1 MRKVL
6 ISIIFSIAIMQV
18 SAQLT
23 VDVNGNIGVGDT
35 ITSYNSQLSVNG
47 AGLNNATVFVNTGNR
62 EYGIYS
68 ENTGSSIDYNFAI
81 LGQSNGLSSTHI
93 GVGGYATHMLPVN
106 TGRAFGVVGYA
117 SNSSNGF
124 NYGVY
129 GGLGG
134 NQNGGA
140 IVGSVTSPLGLL
152 LSINGRYAGYFDGP
166 VHSSGMFTTPIL
178 AIPSGAAN
186 VTDVSNLDSERSY
199 LGVMSLSPV
208 EYKHSYS
215 MKLSPEVMDTISPK
229 SLSEIEKSVAE
240 KKASER
246 PHFGF
251 IAEDVQKVY
260 PELVYEDSEGGL
272 SVDYIGLIPLLIKT
286 VQQLDAEVKALR
298 GEGDL
303 VKGMYPETETGRF
316 EANPAK
322 EVQIPINGSCEIEYA
337 LPDAVKT
344 ARLYI
349 YSISGRLADSRNID
363 VRGNGKLTVDTSKL
377 SKGIYIYSL
386 IADGQPISS
395 RQMIVQ

>member
-1 MRKVL
+1 MKKIYLFLLICVL
-6 ISIIFSIAIMQV
+6 PLNAI
-18 SAQLT
+18 AQLT
-23 VDVNGNIGVGDT
+23 VDVNGNVGVGDT
-35 ITSYNSQLSVNG
+35 ITSYNSKLSVNG
-47 AGLNNATVFVNTGNR
+47 AGLNNATVFVNAGNR

-68 ENTGSSIDYNFAI
+68 QNTGSSIDYNFAI

-93 GVGGYATHMLPVN
+93 GVGGYATHMIPVY

-124 NYGVY
+124 NYGVF

-134 NQNGGA
+134 NLNGGA
-140 IVGSVTSPLGLL
+140 IVGSVNSPLGLL
-152 LSINGRYAGYFDGP
+152 LPINGRYAGYFDGP
-166 VHSSGMFTTPIL
+166 VYSSGMLTTPI
-178 AIPSGAAN
+178 ITVPSSSAK
-186 VTDVSNLDSERSY
+186 VTDISNLDSERSY
-199 LGVMSLSPV
+199 HGIMSLTPV
-208 EYKHSYS
+208 EYKQVYS
-215 MKLSPEVMDTISPK
+215 VELDSEVLDTIS
-229 SLSEIEKSVAE
+229 SESMAELEKMVSE

-260 PELVYEDSEGGL
+260 PELVHEDSEGGL
-272 SVDYIGLIPLLIKT
+272 SVDYIGLIPLLIQT

-298 GEGDL
+298 GEGGL
-303 VKGMYPETETGRF
+303 VKGMGPETGMGDF
-316 EANPAK
+316 GANSSK
-322 EVQIPINGSCEIEYA
+322 EVQLSTNGSCEIEYM
-337 LPDAVKT
+337 LPDAVKS

-349 YSISGRLADSRNID
+349 YSISGKLVDSCNID

-377 SKGIYIYSL
+377 GKGIYIYTL

>member
-1 MRKVL
+1 MKKIL
-6 ISIIFSIAIMQV
+6 LLSFSCIMATSA

-68 ENTGSSIDYNFAI
+68 ENIITNNMSNLNRVGVIGNAKHLTSSGVGRSIGV
-81 LGQSNGLSSTHI
+81 LGTAANCSNG
-93 GVGGYATHMLPVN
+93 Y
-106 TGRAFGVVGYA
+106 
-117 SNSSNGF
+117 
-124 NYGVY
+124 NYGVF
-129 GGLGG
+129 GVLDGV
-134 NQNGGA
+134 QNGGA
-140 IVGSVTSPLGLL
+140 IVGTISKTMPLYP
-152 LSINGRYAGYFDGP
+152 SINGRYAGYFVGP
-166 VHSSGMFTTPIL
+166 VLATGIITAPNITVPSS
-178 AIPSGAAN
+178 AAN

-199 LGVMSLSPV
+199 QGIMSLTPV
-208 EYKHSYS
+208 EYKQVYS
-215 MKLSPEVMDTISPK
+215 EELESEVIDTIS
-229 SLSEIEKSVAE
+229 SESMAELEKMVSE

-260 PELVYEDSEGGL
+260 PELVHEDSEGGL
-272 SVDYIGLIPLLIKT
+272 SVDYIGLIPLLIQT

-298 GEGDL
+298 GEGGL
-303 VKGMYPETETGRF
+303 VKGMGPETGMGDF
-316 EANPAK
+316 GANSSK
-322 EVQIPINGSCEIEYA
+322 EVQLSTNGSCEIEYM
-337 LPDAVKT
+337 LPDAVKS

-349 YSISGRLADSRNID
+349 YSISGKLVDSCNID

-377 SKGIYIYSL
+377 GKGIYIYTL

>member
-1 MRKVL
+1 MKKIL
-6 ISIIFSIAIMQV
+6 LLSFSCIMATSA

-23 VDVNGNIGVGDT
+23 VDVNGYIGIGDT

-68 ENTGSSIDYNFAI
+68 ENIITNIMSNLNRVGVLGYAKHLNASGVGRCIGVLGSAANC
-81 LGQSNGLSSTHI
+81 SNG
-93 GVGGYATHMLPVN
+93 Y
-106 TGRAFGVVGYA
+106 
-117 SNSSNGF
+117 
-124 NYGVY
+124 NYGVF
-129 GGLGG
+129 GVLEGL
-134 NQNGGA
+134 QNGGA
-140 IVGSVTSPLGLL
+140 IVGTISKTLPLYP
-152 LSINGRYAGYFDGP
+152 SINGRYAGYFVGP
-166 VHSSGMFTTPIL
+166 VLATGIITAPNITVPSS
-178 AIPSGAAN
+178 AAN

-199 LGVMSLSPV
+199 QGIMSLTPV
-208 EYKHSYS
+208 EYKQVYS
-215 MKLSPEVMDTISPK
+215 EELGSEVLDTIS
-229 SLSEIEKSVAE
+229 SESMAELEKMVSE

-260 PELVYEDSEGGL
+260 PELVHEDSEGGL
-272 SVDYIGLIPLLIKT
+272 SVDYIGLIPLLIQT

-298 GEGDL
+298 GEGGL
-303 VKGMYPETETGRF
+303 VKGMGPETGMGDF
-316 EANPAK
+316 GANSSK
-322 EVQIPINGSCEIEYA
+322 EVQLSTNGSCEIEYM
-337 LPDAVKT
+337 LPDAVKS

-349 YSISGRLADSRNID
+349 YSISGKLVDSCNID

-377 SKGIYIYSL
+377 GKGIYIYTL

>member
-1 MRKVL
+1 MAT
-6 ISIIFSIAIMQV
+6 SA

-23 VDVNGNIGVGDT
+23 VDVNGYIGIGDT

-68 ENTGSSIDYNFAI
+68 ENIITNIMSNLNRVGVLGYAKHLNASGVGRCIGVLGSAANC
-81 LGQSNGLSSTHI
+81 SNG
-93 GVGGYATHMLPVN
+93 Y
-106 TGRAFGVVGYA
+106 
-117 SNSSNGF
+117 
-124 NYGVY
+124 NYGVF
-129 GGLGG
+129 GVLEGL
-134 NQNGGA
+134 QNGGA
-140 IVGSVTSPLGLL
+140 IVGTISKTLPLYP
-152 LSINGRYAGYFDGP
+152 SINGRYAGYFVGP
-166 VHSSGMFTTPIL
+166 VLATGIITAPNITVPSS
-178 AIPSGAAN
+178 AAN

-199 LGVMSLSPV
+199 QGIMSLTPV
-208 EYKHSYS
+208 EYKQVYS
-215 MKLSPEVMDTISPK
+215 EELGSEVLDTIS
-229 SLSEIEKSVAE
+229 SESMAELEKMVSE

-260 PELVYEDSEGGL
+260 PELVHEDSEGGL
-272 SVDYIGLIPLLIKT
+272 SVDYIGLIPLLIQT

-298 GEGDL
+298 GEGGL
-303 VKGMYPETETGRF
+303 VKGMGPETGMGDF
-316 EANPAK
+316 GANSSK
-322 EVQIPINGSCEIEYA
+322 EVQLSTNGSCEIEYM
-337 LPDAVKT
+337 LPDAVKS

-349 YSISGRLADSRNID
+349 YSISGKLVDSCNID

-377 SKGIYIYSL
+377 GKGIYIYTL

>member
-1 MRKVL
+1 MAT
-6 ISIIFSIAIMQV
+6 SA

-23 VDVNGNIGVGDT
+23 VDVNGYIGIGDT

-68 ENTGSSIDYNFAI
+68 ENIITNIMSNLNRVGVLGYAKHLTSSGVGRCIGV
-81 LGQSNGLSSTHI
+81 LGTAANCSNG
-93 GVGGYATHMLPVN
+93 Y
-106 TGRAFGVVGYA
+106 
-117 SNSSNGF
+117 
-124 NYGVY
+124 NYGVF
-129 GGLGG
+129 GVLDGV
-134 NQNGGA
+134 QNGGA
-140 IVGSVTSPLGLL
+140 IVGTISKTMPLYP
-152 LSINGRYAGYFDGP
+152 SINGRYAGYFVGP
-166 VHSSGMFTTPIL
+166 VLATGIITAPNITVPSS
-178 AIPSGAAN
+178 AAN

-199 LGVMSLSPV
+199 QGIMSLTPV
-208 EYKHSYS
+208 EYKQVYS
-215 MKLSPEVMDTISPK
+215 EELESEVIDTIS
-229 SLSEIEKSVAE
+229 SETLAELEKMVSE

-260 PELVYEDSEGGL
+260 PELVHEDSEGGL
-272 SVDYIGLIPLLIKT
+272 SVDYIGLIPLLIQT

-298 GEGDL
+298 GEGGL
-303 VKGMYPETETGRF
+303 VKGMGPETGMGDF
-316 EANPAK
+316 GANSSK
-322 EVQIPINGSCEIEYA
+322 EVQLSTNGSCEIEYM
-337 LPDAVKT
+337 LPDAVKS

-349 YSISGRLADSRNID
+349 YSISGKLVDSCNID

-377 SKGIYIYSL
+377 GKGIYIYTL

>member
-1 MRKVL
+1 MKKSFLLCFSCVL
-6 ISIIFSIAIMQV
+6 TLNAV
-18 SAQLT
+18 AQLT
-23 VDVNGNIGVGDT
+23 VDVNGNIGIGDT

-47 AGLNNATVFVNTGNR
+47 VGLNNATVFVNTGNR

-129 GGLGG
+129 VGLGG

-260 PELVYEDSEGGL
+260 PELVHEDSEGGL
-272 SVDYIGLIPLLIKT
+272 SVDYIGLIPLLIQT

-298 GEGDL
+298 GEGGI
-303 VKGMYPETETGRF
+303 VKGMGPETGTGNF
-316 EANPAK
+316 EVNPTK
-322 EVQIPINGSCEIEYA
+322 EVQISTNGSCEIEYK
-337 LPDAVKT
+337 LSDAVKS
-344 ARLYI
+344 AKLYI
-349 YSISGRLADSRNID
+349 YSISGKLADSCVING
-363 VRGNGKLTVDTSKL
+363 RGNGILSVDTSKL
-377 SKGIYIYSL
+377 SKGVYIYTL
-386 IADGQPISS
+386 IADGQSISS

>member
-1 MRKVL
+1 MAT
-6 ISIIFSIAIMQV
+6 SA

-23 VDVNGNIGVGDT
+23 VDVNGYIGIGDT

-68 ENTGSSIDYNFAI
+68 ENIITNIMSNLNRVGVLGYAKHLNASGVGRCIGVLGSAANC
-81 LGQSNGLSSTHI
+81 SNG
-93 GVGGYATHMLPVN
+93 Y
-106 TGRAFGVVGYA
+106 
-117 SNSSNGF
+117 
-124 NYGVY
+124 NYGVF
-129 GGLGG
+129 GVLEGL
-134 NQNGGA
+134 QNGGA
-140 IVGSVTSPLGLL
+140 IVGTISKTLPLYP
-152 LSINGRYAGYFDGP
+152 SINGRYAGYFVGP
-166 VHSSGMFTTPIL
+166 VLATGIITAPNITVPSS
-178 AIPSGAAN
+178 AAN

-199 LGVMSLSPV
+199 QGIMSLTPV
-208 EYKHSYS
+208 EYKQVYS
-215 MKLSPEVMDTISPK
+215 EELGSEVLDTIS
-229 SLSEIEKSVAE
+229 SESMAELEKMVSE

-260 PELVYEDSEGGL
+260 PELVHEDSEGGL
-272 SVDYIGLIPLLIKT
+272 SVDYIGLIPLLIQT

-298 GEGDL
+298 GEGGL
-303 VKGMYPETETGRF
+303 VKGMGPETGMGDF
-316 EANPAK
+316 GANSSK
-322 EVQIPINGSCEIEYA
+322 EVQLSTNGSCESEYM
-337 LPDAVKT
+337 LPDAVKS

-349 YSISGRLADSRNID
+349 YSISGKLVDSCNID

-377 SKGIYIYSL
+377 GKGIYIYTL

>member
-1 MRKVL
+1 MAT
-6 ISIIFSIAIMQV
+6 SA

-68 ENTGSSIDYNFAI
+68 ENIITNNMSNLNRVGVIGNAKHLTSSGVGRSIGV
-81 LGQSNGLSSTHI
+81 LGTAANCSNG
-93 GVGGYATHMLPVN
+93 Y
-106 TGRAFGVVGYA
+106 
-117 SNSSNGF
+117 
-124 NYGVY
+124 NYGVF
-129 GGLGG
+129 GVLDGV
-134 NQNGGA
+134 QNGGA
-140 IVGSVTSPLGLL
+140 IVGTISKTMPLYP
-152 LSINGRYAGYFDGP
+152 SINGRYAGYFVGP
-166 VHSSGMFTTPIL
+166 VLATGIITAPNITVPSS
-178 AIPSGAAN
+178 AAN

-199 LGVMSLSPV
+199 QGIMSLTPV
-208 EYKHSYS
+208 EYKQVYS
-215 MKLSPEVMDTISPK
+215 EELESEVIDTIS
-229 SLSEIEKSVAE
+229 SESMAELEKMVSE

-260 PELVYEDSEGGL
+260 PELVHEDSEGGL
-272 SVDYIGLIPLLIKT
+272 SVDYIGLIPLLIQT

-298 GEGDL
+298 GEGGL
-303 VKGMYPETETGRF
+303 VKGMGPETGMGDF
-316 EANPAK
+316 GANSSK
-322 EVQIPINGSCEIEYA
+322 EVQLSTNGSCEIEYM
-337 LPDAVKT
+337 LPDAVKS

-349 YSISGRLADSRNID
+349 YSISGKLVDSCNID

-377 SKGIYIYSL
+377 GKGIYIYTL